1 MRRPYIPFNAPRP
14 ESQRKQKINEE
25 ITAPELRVVDAQGAP
40 LGVLSRRDALR
51 IATERELDLVE
62 IAPQAKPPVC
72 KIIDYGKFIYE
83 QTKREKQQKKLQVH
97 SVLKEIRFRAGTD
110 THDLEF
116 KTRHAKGFLEEGH
129 KVKATVMFR
138 GREIVHQEFGHALL
152 QKFIDALVDI
162 SKIDQPMKMEG
173 RFLSVTIAPDLVK
186 VKKKEKEAK
195 AASKPAAPKKKP
207 ADAVA
212 SDGTGTADGAAPTA
226 EADAPTEPTTT
237 QETPTETPTTTT
249 QETPTETTETNE

>member
-83 QTKREKQQKKLQVH
+83 QTKRDKQQKKLQVH

-207 ADAVA
+207 AEVA
-212 SDGTGTADGAAPTA
+212 ADGTQQAEQPT
-226 EADAPTEPTTT
+226 DSVTDQTSITTPTEMTK
-237 QETPTETPTTTT
+237 ETPTETPT
-249 QETPTETTETNE
+249 ETPEQTETNE